1 MMCAVSVQDG
11 KPFQRIEAVGKNL
24 FAFFG
29 SPKGP
34 LAVVHIHFGMA
45 GVWAVFDS
53 AREPVPPTT
62 GTTRLCLEH
71 GESGLVAHLS
81 AMTVQLGDE
90 EFYLKKKAGLGQDPL
105 REDADAD
112 LLFEKVSKSGKKIG
126 ELLMDQSFFC
136 GPGNIYRA
144 EILFKAV
151 CFGSNPTPQSLNPKP
166 VPRRSPFQSGA
177 SSPSL
182 FLLALSACVTRFRFR
197 AYGLGFRV

>member
-1 MMCAVSVQDG
+1 
-11 KPFQRIEAVGKNL
+11 
-24 FAFFG
+24 
-29 SPKGP
+29 
-34 LAVVHIHFGMA
+34 MA

-53 AREPVPPTT
+53 TREAVPPTT

-71 GESGLVAHLS
+71 AESGLVAHLS

-151 CFGSNPTPQSLNPKP
+151 SL
-166 VPRRSPFQSGA
+166 
-177 SSPSL
+177 SL
-182 FLLALSACVTRFRFR
+182 SLSLSKWCMM
-197 AYGLGFRV
+197 